1 MDALLRDAVPPISSV
16 YLAFLD
22 LLVSKKET
30 VGAAKVWAQLARLH
44 EPVEARHVFEY
55 IRYLIG
61 QREID
66 QARLVWQQSAS
77 LCGLSAYQPVEQ
89 ESCDQR

>member
-1 MDALLRDAVPPISSV
+1 M
-16 YLAFLD
+16 
-22 LLVSKKET
+22 
-30 VGAAKVWAQLARLH
+30 AQLH

-66 QARLVWQQSAS
+66 QARLVWQQSAG
-77 LCGLSAYQPVEQ
+77 LCGLSAYQP
-89 ESCDQR
+89 SAGNW